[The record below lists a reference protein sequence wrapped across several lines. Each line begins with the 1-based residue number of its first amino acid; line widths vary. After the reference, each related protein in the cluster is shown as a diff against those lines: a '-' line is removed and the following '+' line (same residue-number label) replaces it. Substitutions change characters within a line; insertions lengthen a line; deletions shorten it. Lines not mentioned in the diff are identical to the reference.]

1 MEVHHHSH
9 SSRRKWT
16 HYFWE
21 FLMLFLAVFC
31 GFLAEYQ
38 LEHKIEKEREFQ
50 YMKTLVEDLK
60 ADTANYNT
68 TLRFWKQTDSIIV
81 ANRPFVKPPVGKE
94 NIIKAYSLAATLMN
108 SDEFLYNDRTIEQ
121 LRGSGNFRLIRNDSI
136 SGSLIR
142 YDSYIRNT
150 LRSQENFSQDL
161 LQHILHIQNEIF
173 DSEILESY
181 FINNSAGNYEHLIK
195 EINPFKNDLLFK
207 YYNEIFL
214 YNYIVRYIILS
225 ETRLHQQAIALI
237 ELIKK
242 SYRLK

>member
-1 MEVHHHSH
+1 MDVHHHAH
-9 SSRRKWT
+9 TARKKWT

-38 LEHKIEKEREFQ
+38 LEHKIEKDREIQ

-60 ADTANYNT
+60 ADTTNYNT
-68 TLRFWKQTDSIIV
+68 TLKFWKQTDSVIV
-81 ANRPFVKPPVGKE
+81 ANRPFVRPHVAEE
-94 NIIKAYSLAATLMN
+94 NIIKAYTLAAALMN

-121 LRGSGNFRLIRNDSI
+121 LRGSGNFRLIRNDNV
-136 SGSLIR
+136 SGQLIR

-150 LRSQENFSQDL
+150 LRSQENFSQDM
-161 LQHILHIQNEIF
+161 LQNLLHIQNDIF
-173 DSEILESY
+173 DSEILESC
-181 FINNSAGNYEHLIK
+181 FINKSAGNCEHLLK
-195 EINPFKNDLLFK
+195 QFNPSKNDLLFK

-214 YNYIVRYIILS
+214 YKYIVHYIIIS
-225 ETRLHQQAIALI
+225 ETRLKQQATALI

>member
-1 MEVHHHSH
+1 MEVHAHTHTA
-9 SSRRKWT
+9 RKKWT
-16 HYFWE
+16 HYLWE

-38 LEHKIEKEREFQ
+38 LEHKIEKDREKQ

-60 ADTANYNT
+60 ADTTNYNT
-68 TLRFWKQTDSIIV
+68 TLTFWKQTDSVI
-81 ANRPFVKPPVGKE
+81 ATNRPFVKPPVAEE
-94 NIIKAYSLAATLMN
+94 NISKAYGLAAALMN
-108 SDEFLYNDRTIEQ
+108 SDEFIYNDRTIEQ

-150 LRSQENFSQDL
+150 LRSQEDFSQDM
-161 LQHILHIQNEIF
+161 LQTILHIQNDIF

-181 FINNSAGNYEHLIK
+181 FISKSAGKDEHLLK
-195 EINPFKNDLLFK
+195 EINPSKNDLLFK
-207 YYNEIFL
+207 YYNEVFL
-214 YNYIVRYIILS
+214 YKYIVRYIIIS
-225 ETRLHQQAIALI
+225 ETRLKQQAIALI
-237 ELIKK
+237 ELIKR

>member
-1 MEVHHHSH
+1 
-9 SSRRKWT
+9 
-16 HYFWE
+16 
-21 FLMLFLAVFC
+21 MLFLAVFC

-38 LEHKIEKEREFQ
+38 LEHKIEKDREIQ

-60 ADTANYNT
+60 ADTTNYNT
-68 TLRFWKQTDSIIV
+68 TLTFWKQTDSVI
-81 ANRPFVKPPVGKE
+81 AAYRPFVRPPVAKE
-94 NIIKAYSLAATLMN
+94 NIIKAYKLAATLMN

-136 SGSLIR
+136 SGQLIR

-161 LQHILHIQNEIF
+161 LQNILHIQNDIF
-173 DSEILESY
+173 DSEILESW
-181 FINNSAGNYEHLIK
+181 FINKSAGNYEHLLK
-195 EINPFKNDLLFK
+195 EISSSKNDLLFK

-214 YNYIVRYIILS
+214 YKYIVRYIIIS
-225 ETRLHQQAIALI
+225 ETGLKQQATALI

-242 SYRLK
+242 RYHLK